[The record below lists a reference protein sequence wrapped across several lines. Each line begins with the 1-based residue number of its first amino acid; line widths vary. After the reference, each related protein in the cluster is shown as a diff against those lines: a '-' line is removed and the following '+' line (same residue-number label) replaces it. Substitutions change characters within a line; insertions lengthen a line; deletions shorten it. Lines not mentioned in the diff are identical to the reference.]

1 MNAGALWVRQAAAPL
16 RQRVTDLLRT
26 AIADGTFGPGDRLV
40 ERDLCE
46 RTGVSRTSIREAFRA
61 LEAEGLIESVPN
73 RGPVVARIS
82 AAQAAEIYEL
92 RGLLEALASRRFAER
107 GTTDQRAALAT
118 AYRDLVAAMRGGTTP
133 ERLVAKKRFYDV
145 LLDGSGNAELAKM
158 LQPLQGRISLLRA
171 ATLSDPARVEHSIAE
186 IATICDAIMARD
198 GESAWRA
205 SLVHIDAAC
214 AAAIRH
220 MEQG

>member
-1 MNAGALWVRQAAAPL
+1 MNASTLWARQAAAPL

-26 AIADGTFGPGDRLV
+26 AIADGTFKPGDRLI

-61 LEAEGLIESVPN
+61 LEAEGLIETIAN

-92 RGLLEALASRRFAER
+92 RGILEALASRRFAEH
-107 GTTDQRAALAT
+107 GTTDQRAALAG
-118 AYRDLVAAMRGGTTP
+118 AYRDLVVAMRGGTTAD
-133 ERLVAKKRFYDV
+133 RLIAKKRFYDV

-171 ATLSDPARVEHSIAE
+171 ATLSDPSRVEHSIAE
-186 IATICDAIMARD
+186 IAAICDAIMARD
-198 GESAWRA
+198 GAGAWRA
-205 SLVHIDAAC
+205 SLVHIENACTAAL
-214 AAAIRH
+214 RH
-220 MEQG
+220 MERA